1 MKNKKQFLILLFI
14 TILTIGAFSILYDRK
29 YNKNDESITVND
41 KLLINASDP
50 VKLVWNHTWL
60 DYNGAEGIA
69 IGLDSLNNTYITGVA
84 NSMTNSWEVSLVKYS
99 SSGQLQW
106 DLTWG
111 RGGSLRDV
119 GEAIQISSTNDIYV
133 AGYTENVHAGE
144 RDIFLLKYNNAGVF
158 QWYDVWGGGG
168 SETCYGLAIDTND
181 DIFLAGVTD
190 SWIAEGTAMCLLKYN
205 SSGGLEWNRT
215 WGVGYN
221 NGAMGIVVD
230 SSDNIYLGGTLDAD
244 ICLVK
249 FDNSG
254 VWQWNRSR
262 NTVGIR
268 FCKGIAID
276 SLDNIYLI
284 GEGIIIVNNGTSYAS
299 ESCLFK
305 YDKFG
310 GLQWSHIRHTITGGG
325 GFSDLLING
334 LSLDSSNNIYLAK
347 KTTDDYMEIE
357 KFDSSGNKKW
367 AYVFGS
373 SEEDS
378 CNGIVID
385 SSNNIYVVGSLYF
398 EMYIGKFI
406 ENPEALLPG
415 IPGYDLWMLICV
427 LSVISSIIAFSTT
440 LKIKLPKKSSKF

>member
-1 MKNKKQFLILLFI
+1 M
-14 TILTIGAFSILYDRK
+14 
-29 YNKNDESITVND
+29 
-41 KLLINASDP
+41 
-50 VKLVWNHTWL
+50 
-60 DYNGAEGIA
+60 
-69 IGLDSLNNTYITGVA
+69 
-84 NSMTNSWEVSLVKYS
+84 
-99 SSGQLQW
+99 
-106 DLTWG
+106 
-111 RGGSLRDV
+111 
-119 GEAIQISSTNDIYV
+119 
-133 AGYTENVHAGE
+133 
-144 RDIFLLKYNNAGVF
+144 
-158 QWYDVWGGGG
+158 
-168 SETCYGLAIDTND
+168 
-181 DIFLAGVTD
+181 
-190 SWIAEGTAMCLLKYN
+190 
-205 SSGGLEWNRT
+205 
-215 WGVGYN
+215 
-221 NGAMGIVVD
+221 
-230 SSDNIYLGGTLDAD
+230 
-244 ICLVK
+244 
-249 FDNSG
+249 
-254 VWQWNRSR
+254 
-262 NTVGIR
+262 R

-310 GLQWSHIRHTITGGG
+310 GLQWSHIRHTITGGS
-325 GFSDLLING
+325 SDLLING

-427 LSVISSIIAFSTT
+427 LSVVSSVIAFSTT
-440 LKIKLPKKSSKF
+440 LKIKISKKIE